1 LNNLRQSLLQTDLS
15 QIVKKALEA
24 QCDEFTKL
32 VEETAHLLCKEN
44 GKIGNLNILGR
55 LINLKPQ
62 GEALTIGDLHGDLE
76 SLFQILKESN
86 FLQKMK
92 QNSDAVL
99 IFLGDYGD
107 RGEYS
112 KEVYYTVLKLKLL
125 YPEQIVLMRG
135 NHEGPEDLMASPH
148 DLPLEFKMK
157 FGEKW
162 EVAYS
167 KIRELFTYL
176 YNAVLVEE
184 RYLMIHGGLPTQAK
198 TIEDLAYA
206 HTLHPEQSFLE
217 DILWSDPDE
226 TIKGTCPSP
235 RGAGKFF
242 GEDTTNQVLKKFNA
256 KILIRG
262 HEPCAGGFKVCHNGK
277 VLTIFSRKGSPYFNA
292 YGAYLDLELS
302 KKFDNAEQLIPYVH
316 KF

>member
-1 LNNLRQSLLQTDLS
+1 LQTDLS
-15 QIVKKALEA
+15 QIVKEALET
-24 QCDEFTKL
+24 QCDEFTQL

-44 GKIGNLNILGR
+44 GKIGNLNIFGR
-55 LINLKPQ
+55 LVNLKPQ
-62 GEALTIGDLHGDLE
+62 GEALIIGDLHGDLE

-92 QNSDAVL
+92 QNTDTAL

-112 KEVYYTVLKLKLL
+112 KEVYYTILKLKLL
-125 YPEQIVLMRG
+125 YPEQIILMRG

-148 DLPLEFKMK
+148 DLPLELQMK

-162 EVAYS
+162 EAAYS
-167 KIRELFTYL
+167 RIRELFTCL
-176 YNAVLVEE
+176 YNAVLVKE
-184 RYLMIHGGLPTQAK
+184 RYLIIHGGLPPEAK

-206 HTLHPEQSFLE
+206 HTLHPKQSFLE
-217 DILWSDPDE
+217 DMLWSDPDE
-226 TIKGTCPSP
+226 IIKETCTSP
-235 RGAGKFF
+235 RGAGKLF
-242 GEDTTNQVLKKFNA
+242 GEGITNQVLKRFDA

-262 HEPCAGGFKVCHNGK
+262 HEPCEEGFRINHKGK
-277 VLTIFSRKGSPYFNA
+277 VLTIFSRKGPPYFNT
-292 YGAYLDLELS
+292 YGAYLTLELLE
-302 KKFDNAEQLIPYVH
+302 KPENAEQIITYIH